1 MKTQAFVGDGV
12 SLLFKSVALNIFTI
26 KVSSAAPFHIL
37 DVSKYLSAKVTVN
50 IKSNECPTSQVH
62 LPRPQHRP
70 VCAQLCLTHCNPVA
84 WGLAMEFSRQQ
95 YWNELSFPTPGDLPH
110 FAIESESF
118 GSPALVGEFFTTEP
132 PEKPSMGLLLLLSRF
147 SRFRLC
153 ATPWT

>member
-95 YWNELSFPTPGDLPH
+95 YWNGLPFPTPGDLPNP
-110 FAIESESF
+110 AIEPASPV
-118 GSPALVGEFFTTEP
+118 SPALAGGFFTTMP
-132 PEKPSMGLLLLLSRF
+132 PGKLVVG
-147 SRFRLC
+147 RLV
-153 ATPWT
+153 